1 MSSRLADRVRRI
13 WDDFFFA
20 GFSAESLGMLR
31 ICFGTGLFFF
41 HFTQFTNLL
50 TLDPFGTHFHYFE
63 RMWHFQLLGIDY
75 HVPWLAQAVF
85 GVLMLSTLSMTFG
98 VRTRTSIAVLIA
110 CIFYLKG
117 ARDSISGDV
126 HHRYLVLVQIL
137 LMLLLS
143 KCGHAYS
150 WDERRRAWLGG
161 VGKRIDEWEASWPI
175 KAMQLYTVLFYFW
188 GGIAK
193 FRVSGWAWVADGARV
208 QELLMS
214 RAIMWGVDP
223 GGDPIANPM
232 AWWMA
237 SQPALCFALGMSTIV
252 MELGFP
258 VLLVL
263 RSSKQRIVVLLGVT
277 VFHVM
282 NTVLAFVG
290 FGLFPIVF
298 LIFFDL
304 EKVRQWF
311 AAQRNQPDTA

>member
-1 MSSRLADRVRRI
+1 VIERLTSGARRT
-13 WDDFFFA
+13 WNGFFYE

-50 TLDPFGTHFHYFE
+50 TLDPFGTHFYFFE
-63 RMWHFQLLGIDY
+63 RMWHFQLLGIEY
-75 HVPWLAQAVF
+75 HVPWLSFAIF
-85 GVLMLSTLSMTFG
+85 GLLLVSTLSLTFG
-98 VRTRTSIAVLIA
+98 VRTRTSIVVLIT

-117 ARDSISGDV
+117 VRDSFSGDV
-126 HHRYLVLVQIL
+126 HHRYLVLMQIL

-150 WDERRRAWLGG
+150 WDERRRA
-161 VGKRIDEWEASWPI
+161 VKSRVEEWEASWPI

-193 FRVSGWAWVADGARV
+193 FRVSGWTWVADGARV

-232 AWWMA
+232 AWWIA
-237 SQPALCFALGMSTIV
+237 EQPALCFVLGASTLV
-252 MELGFP
+252 MEIGFP
-258 VLLVL
+258 LLLLLL
-263 RSSKQRIVVLLGVT
+263 RSARQRLIVLLGVT
-277 VFHVM
+277 VFHVA

-304 EKVRQWF
+304 EHVKQWF
-311 AAQRNQPDTA
+311 AARRKRANPA